1 METIILI
8 KNLINFIGDRSSRQ
22 ELIHTPSRVN
32 KTLKNIYYGYIP
44 FSPEMNKSFEVSNL
58 NLELI
63 YIKDVFFGSN
73 CEHHMLPFFG
83 KADFIYYPSTKIIGL
98 SKIISILNY
107 YSARLQTQERLA
119 QQVAYCIKRLIR
131 PRALIIRL
139 TCKHTC
145 MMIRN
150 VKSICSSTSVTINDG
165 ISNISEVVMNKMLN
179 SLNN

>member
-1 METIILI
+1 MQNKIIRSLWDM
-8 KNLINFIGDRSSRQ
+8 KINHLRITAVIPPSS
-22 ELIHTPSRVN
+22 V
-32 KTLKNIYYGYIP
+32 
-44 FSPEMNKSFEVSNL
+44 NKSFDVSNL
-58 NLELI
+58 NILKM
-63 YIKDVFFGSN
+63 YFW
-73 CEHHMLPFFG
+73 LPFLE
-83 KADFIYYPSTKIIGL
+83 KRIYLYPSTKIIGL

-150 VKSICSSTSVTINDG
+150 VNHICSSTSVLLMR
-165 ISNISEVVMNKMLN
+165 SEIVMNKMLN

>member
-1 METIILI
+1 MYFLVQTVNIICFHFMEKRIL
-8 KNLINFIGDRSSRQ
+8 FI
-22 ELIHTPSRVN
+22 
-32 KTLKNIYYGYIP
+32 TLQPKY
-44 FSPEMNKSFEVSNL
+44 
-58 NLELI
+58 
-63 YIKDVFFGSN
+63 
-73 CEHHMLPFFG
+73 
-83 KADFIYYPSTKIIGL
+83 IGL

-150 VKSICSSTSVTINDG
+150 VKSICSSTSVLLMMVWS
-165 ISNISEVVMNKMLN
+165 SNE
-179 SLNN
+179 